1 MKMRKISGYALLFV
15 GCVLFVELLL
25 PIHLPLALTA
35 CILLLIWAGACLL
48 SGKRL
53 TLGEEAPQVERP
65 EGEPLVRQCVLE
77 RMVIDLT
84 DAAHLPKYVQ
94 VRSFLGCATVR
105 LPVDAQVTVYKEG
118 LLCLLKTPDS
128 RTTLLGEERM
138 TCGSHDESAPWLYLE
153 AHACLGAIR
162 FVLG

>member
-1 MKMRKISGYALLFV
+1 MKVREISGYALLFV

-25 PIHLPLALTA
+25 PIQLPLALTG
-35 CILLLIWAGACLL
+35 CILLLVWAGACLV
-48 SGKRL
+48 SGRRL
-53 TLGEEAPQVERP
+53 TLGEEAPKIERP
-65 EGEPLVRQCVLE
+65 EGEPLVRQCVLA
-77 RMVIDLT
+77 RTVIDLT
-84 DAAHLPKYVQ
+84 DAAHLPRYVQ
-94 VRSFLGCATVR
+94 VRSFLGSATVR

-138 TCGSHDESAPWLYLE
+138 TCGSHDASAPQLYLE

-162 FVLG
+162 LILG